1 MRKNNKSVK
10 KKLPKYAFGGSTH
23 NPLEAYL
30 AIQQKRISENP
41 GVIEDPNT
49 ALADNQ
55 IRLARAEQTAENNPW
70 TKGLDLFGSL
80 AMKVGSSMMS
90 QGIANGQ
97 GADGKGIAGFLNK
110 NQDSVNSGMNL
121 LGMLSQFAL
130 GGQVPGVPV
139 EVEGEEVG
147 ETPQGDVVQFKGPS
161 HEQGGIDIALP
172 EGTEMFSKRIKVDGV
187 SMADRKK
194 KREKRTMT
202 LEQLLEKN
210 PSDSFIKNSLK
221 RTSEVNDKENNFD
234 LQQQELI
241 AKLLKGKV
249 NPQGPLVNTNDK
261 KLQLGTG
268 QGGLKKGYSKNNVYY
283 ENPLLSLLVG
293 QFGQDKNSPS
303 MATPGFVGPK
313 NNPNKSWDADGNGLP
328 DLIQA
333 PNKNLENSVSTT
345 PTKETKT
352 GKGTFNP
359 KDILGSLTTGDALG
373 LIGNYISTFGPGK
386 NTEENRAGDTPNINA
401 FKDFGKDGLHALD
414 KTKQY
419 VNQVRDEQLGDLEL
433 SRTAAIKRG
442 RNSARG
448 INTQRALDLSVD
460 ANINENKS
468 NIYNQFAQQMM
479 QILGQE
485 AGMENQQD
493 SMVMQGEQ
501 ARDLADRQDRD
512 NYYTQRGQ
520 DIVTKGYGLQ
530 KSAKDVNQIKQR
542 DVQQEFMDN
551 FFEYVKANG
560 NTGKISQQ
568 EGIKISGDDMDTQ
581 LNGFD
586 YSKASNPSTGKNYTK
601 EEWSKLSELQKIM
614 IMGKSKGYI

>member
-1 MRKNNKSVK
+1 
-10 KKLPKYAFGGSTH
+10 
-23 NPLEAYL
+23 
-30 AIQQKRISENP
+30 
-41 GVIEDPNT
+41 
-49 ALADNQ
+49 
-55 IRLARAEQTAENNPW
+55 
-70 TKGLDLFGSL
+70 
-80 AMKVGSSMMS
+80 
-90 QGIANGQ
+90 
-97 GADGKGIAGFLNK
+97 
-110 NQDSVNSGMNL
+110 
-121 LGMLSQFAL
+121 
-130 GGQVPGVPV
+130 
-139 EVEGEEVG
+139 
-147 ETPQGDVVQFKGPS
+147 
-161 HEQGGIDIALP
+161 
-172 EGTEMFSKRIKVDGV
+172 
-187 SMADRKK
+187 
-194 KREKRTMT
+194 
-202 LEQLLEKN
+202 
-210 PSDSFIKNSLK
+210 
-221 RTSEVNDKENNFD
+221 
-234 LQQQELI
+234 
-241 AKLLKGKV
+241 
-249 NPQGPLVNTNDK
+249 
-261 KLQLGTG
+261 
-268 QGGLKKGYSKNNVYY
+268 
-283 ENPLLSLLVG
+283 
-293 QFGQDKNSPS
+293 
-303 MATPGFVGPK
+303 MATPGFVGPID
-313 NNPNKSWDADGNGLP
+313 NPNKSWDADGNGLS

-333 PNKNLENSVSTT
+333 PNKDSQNVVVNAETGD
-345 PTKETKT
+345 KTKT
-352 GKGTFNP
+352 GKGFNP

-460 ANINENKS
+460 ANTNENKS
-468 NIYNQFAQQMM
+468 NIYNQFIQQMM

-542 DVQQEFMDN
+542 DVQQELMDN

-568 EGIKISGDDMDTQ
+568 EGVKVGEDIDTQ
-581 LNGFD
+581 LNNFD
-586 YSKASNPSTGKNYTK
+586 YNKSINPSTGKNYTK
-601 EEWSKLSELQKIM
+601 DEWNKLLKWEQLM
-614 IMGKSKGYI
+614 VMGKNKNYI